1 MNIIRIILSI
11 IALFTISTTIVIGT
25 SGCKGNGGGD
35 IITPEFT
42 GIGPPPIEVT
52 ISQVYA
58 DYLTNEDD
66 ADVKYGKDKL
76 LFSEV
81 EVEEIFGNYFQMGDA
96 LGAGE
101 LSYVKLSFNA
111 GTAKFKLREEYFG
124 VMQNIEEGYV
134 LNIIG
139 QSRGLQDGLLLID
152 DCWVESVKG
161 DLGIGEEL
169 DFY

>member
-1 MNIIRIILSI
+1 MSIIL
-11 IALFTISTTIVIGT
+11 TTVVGIG
-25 SGCKGNGGGD
+25 GCKGND
-35 IITPEFT
+35 EEVVVIPEFQ
-42 GIGPPPIEVT
+42 GIGPPPLEVT

-58 DYLTNEDD
+58 DYLTNEED
-66 ADVKYGKDKL
+66 ADAKYSKEKL

-139 QSRGLQDGLLLID
+139 QSRGLQEGLLLID
-152 DCWVESVKG
+152 DCWVESVIG